1 MILDAEGLLLMLWV
15 DSQKN
20 LTHGC
25 MREIQSPPAR
35 PTRAFIPRSHHRS
48 GVAAARITR
57 GEARRARR
65 MDPQEG
71 PWSAATAERY
81 CAAARG
87 ISLVGVSRFSLA
99 LSRLSLLFSLPCSV
113 AARALSSLSL
123 PAQPDRLTPF
133 ISRYLFTPTFYCH
146 WIPTEQRAVR
156 SPAAIHRHYKVIKS
170 NLSNSLARVFLRNL
184 AAGGPHAA
192 ADFHLRSVL
201 IYREAISAA
210 VN

>member
-1 MILDAEGLLLMLWV
+1 V
-15 DSQKN
+15 KY
-20 LTHGC
+20 
-25 MREIQSPPAR
+25 
-35 PTRAFIPRSHHRS
+35 SHP
-48 GVAAARITR
+48 
-57 GEARRARR
+57 RRARR
-65 MDPQEG
+65 EHSSLEVTTEAGWQLLASRGGRRGVRAGWIHKRALG
-71 PWSAATAERY
+71 PPPPPSATVPL
-81 CAAARG
+81 RG
-87 ISLVGVSRFSLA
+87 EFRWLESLA
-99 LSRLSLLFSLPCSV
+99 SRSLSRLSLLFSLPCSV

-201 IYREAISAA
+201 IPRS
-210 VN
+210 N